1 MPNIILGRVAGKSA
15 YEYALE
21 GGYTGSEEQ
30 FAIETA
36 SCPMHAR
43 SRSNPHE
50 VSAAQVHARSDTW
63 LPTPAEIGA
72 APVVHDHAGHV
83 LTPAAIEL
91 TPGPGAGHGGY
102 IDFHYNGSAADH
114 TSRIIETNAGYLNC
128 VGVLMENGNRVY
140 TRDYKPTASDI
151 GTMTTAEIQAAIS
164 AAINAAIAGAIEG
177 GY

>member
-1 MPNIILGRVAGKSA
+1 MPNVNLGRVAGKSA

-43 SRSNPHE
+43 SRNNPHE

-72 APVVHDHAGHV
+72 AGAAHDHAGNV
-83 LTPAAIEL
+83 LLPAAIEF
-91 TPGPGAGHGGY
+91 TPGAGAGHGGY
-102 IDFHYNGSAADH
+102 IDFHYNGSAADN
-114 TSRIIETNAGYLNC
+114 TARIIETSAGQLNC
-128 VGVLMENGNRVY
+128 VGVFMENGHRVY
-140 TRDYKPTASDI
+140 SPGNKPTPADI
-151 GTMTTAEIQAAIS
+151 GTMTTAQIQ
-164 AAINAAIAGAIEG
+164 AAINAAITGAIEG